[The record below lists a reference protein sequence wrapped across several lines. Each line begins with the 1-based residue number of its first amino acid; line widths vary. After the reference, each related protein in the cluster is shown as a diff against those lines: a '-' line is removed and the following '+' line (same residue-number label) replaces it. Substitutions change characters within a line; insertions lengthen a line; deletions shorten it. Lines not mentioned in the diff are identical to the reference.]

1 MNIISPEE
9 LVKALNYY
17 GVLVEGENDNTYQ
30 LVYNAKVHSIS
41 GEKCIVLETHK

>member
-17 GVLVEGENDNTYQ
+17 GVFVESENDNTYQ
-30 LVYNAKVHSIS
+30 LVHNARVHSIL
-41 GEKCIVLETHK
+41 GEKCIMLETHK

>member
-1 MNIISPEE
+1 MNISPEE

-17 GVLVEGENDNTYQ
+17 GVFVESENNTHQ
-30 LVYNAKVHSIS
+30 LVYNAKVHSIL